1 MTTPLISA
9 PALRA
14 LMASGTALLVFD
26 CRFDL
31 AQPEQGA
38 LSYLEGHLPDA
49 QYLHLERDL
58 SAPRVGGS
66 APRMGGSAPGAG
78 GPAPGVGGPAPGG
91 RHPLPSREAFAAL
104 MASRGCQDDL
114 TVVAYD
120 SSGGMV
126 AARLWWMLR
135 WLGHPA
141 VRVLD
146 GGLAAWDAAGG
157 ALRDGP
163 VPPRARGVFTLRT
176 PLTAT
181 VDYADLRSAL
191 GEGSRLIVDARAPD
205 RFRGE
210 NETLDP
216 VGGHI
221 PGAVNRFFRDNL
233 QPDGHFKPQA
243 QLQAEWQ
250 AVMAGRRPADLV
262 AQCGSGVTA
271 CHNLLAMAVAGL
283 GGATLYAGSWSEWCA
298 QPDAPIAMGA

>member
-1 MTTPLISA
+1 MTTPLICA

-14 LMASGTALLVFD
+14 LMASGAPLRVFD

-38 LSYLEGHLPDA
+38 LSYLAGHLPDA

-58 SAPRVGGS
+58 SAPRAS
-66 APRMGGSAPGAG
+66 
-78 GPAPGVGGPAPGG
+78 GPALGG

-104 MASRGCQDDL
+104 LGARGCHDDSA
-114 TVVAYD
+114 VVAYD
-120 SSGGMV
+120 NSGGIY
-126 AARLWWMLR
+126 AARLWWMLH

-141 VRVLD
+141 VQVLD

-157 ALRDGP
+157 ALRAGP
-163 VPPRARGVFTLRT
+163 VAAPAPGTLTLRE
-176 PLTAT
+176 PLTHSIGYEALRAT
-181 VDYADLRSAL
+181 LGAGLRL
-191 GEGSRLIVDARAPD
+191 VVDARAPD

-221 PGAVNRFFRDNL
+221 PGALNRCFRDNL
-233 QPDGHFKPQA
+233 LADGHFKPVA
-243 QLQAEWQ
+243 QLQTEWR
-250 AVMAGRRPADLV
+250 ALMAGRSPTDLV

-271 CHNLLAMAVAGL
+271 CHNLLAMAAAGL
-283 GGATLYAGSWSEWCA
+283 GGAALYAGSWSDWCA
-298 QPDAPIAMGA
+298 RPDAPIATGA

>member
-14 LMASGTALLVFD
+14 LMASGAPLRVFD

-38 LSYLEGHLPDA
+38 LSYLAGHLPDA
-49 QYLHLERDL
+49 QYLHLDRDL
-58 SAPRVGGS
+58 SAPRAS
-66 APRMGGSAPGAG
+66 
-78 GPAPGVGGPAPGG
+78 GPALGG

-104 MASRGCQDDL
+104 LGSRGCHDHAA
-114 TVVAYD
+114 VVAYD
-120 SSGGMV
+120 SSGGIY
-126 AARLWWMLR
+126 AARLWWMLH

-141 VRVLD
+141 VQVLD

-157 ALRDGP
+157 ALRAGP
-163 VPPRARGVFTLRT
+163 VAAPAPGTLTLRE
-176 PLTAT
+176 PLTRSIAYEALRAT
-181 VDYADLRSAL
+181 L
-191 GEGSRLIVDARAPD
+191 GAGPRLVVDARAPD

-221 PGAVNRFFRDNL
+221 PGALNRCFRDNL
-233 QPDGHFKPQA
+233 LADGHFKPVA
-243 QLQAEWQ
+243 QLQTEWR
-250 AVMAGRRPADLV
+250 ALMAGRSPTDLV

-271 CHNLLAMAVAGL
+271 CHNLLAMAAAGL
-283 GGATLYAGSWSEWCA
+283 GGAALYAGSWSDWSA
-298 QPDAPIAMGA
+298 RPDAPIATGA